1 MPTNV
6 TANMLSNDCDN
17 INNAYVPSLIHL
29 NLVQF
34 ILSKKIS
41 SISALSGK
49 ENAEVQV
56 APSSVRMLIETERSP

>member
-56 APSSVRMLIETERSP
+56 TPSSVRMLIETERSP